1 MTEMLEGVD
10 LFEWGGLIS
19 GLLCVVLLIKRNI
32 WTWPIGL
39 FYALVSLAVFAKAK
53 LYSEVALHVY
63 YAGMSIYGW
72 YFWSR
77 KGKGSSGG
85 EGKVE
90 SVPVGRTSWRTG
102 AILLSICL
110 PAVIVLALLMQRFTE
125 ADMVWADSS
134 ITVLSLAAMWMTAR
148 KLIENWMVWLAVD
161 VLATTVYLKKGI
173 NLYALLY
180 FVYTGM
186 AIAGWIAWKK
196 DLHPTNN

>member
-1 MTEMLEGVD
+1 
-10 LFEWGGLIS
+10 
-19 GLLCVVLLIKRNI
+19 
-32 WTWPIGL
+32 
-39 FYALVSLAVFAKAK
+39 
-53 LYSEVALHVY
+53 
-63 YAGMSIYGW
+63 
-72 YFWSR
+72 
-77 KGKGSSGG
+77 
-85 EGKVE
+85 
-90 SVPVGRTSWRTG
+90 
-102 AILLSICL
+102 
-110 PAVIVLALLMQRFTE
+110 MQRFTE